1 MVPSVYFC
9 SVSTYQVLS
18 CQYHLPLFAA
28 ECHASI
34 LSGEMNQPAKLP
46 LDGDHIHAAFHPC
59 IEPAPCFC
67 DLVSFC
73 PCVLLLPTS
82 QSSNLLSIQ
91 SFSCPPVVE
100 IPCILL
106 DSGLWALLLSLFLMW
121 QDSYGLVS
129 YIYLLMCLWDV
140 AYPGAFQQA
149 VLLLEACDSLG
160 PCIALLSKGL

>member
-1 MVPSVYFC
+1 MVPSVCFC
-9 SVSTYQVLS
+9 SVSTHQVLS

-59 IEPAPCFC
+59 IEPPPCFC
-67 DLVSFC
+67 DLLSLC
-73 PCVLLLPTS
+73 LLLPTS

-91 SFSCPPVVE
+91 FFSCPPVVE

-121 QDSYGLVS
+121 QDS
-129 YIYLLMCLWDV
+129 
-140 AYPGAFQQA
+140 
-149 VLLLEACDSLG
+149 
-160 PCIALLSKGL
+160 